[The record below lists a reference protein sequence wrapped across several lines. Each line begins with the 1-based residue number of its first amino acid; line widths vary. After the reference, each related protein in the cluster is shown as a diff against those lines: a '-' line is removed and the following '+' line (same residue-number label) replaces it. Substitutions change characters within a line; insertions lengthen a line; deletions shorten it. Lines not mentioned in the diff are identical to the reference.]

1 MKKAKKNAMF
11 EEILTTLSKY
21 FVIAVAAIVIIV
33 CFSGVRFI
41 KSGNVALI
49 LRFGSL
55 VGDTYEEQVHEPG
68 LLLAFPYIIDEVIT
82 VPTGSV
88 VEQKV
93 TTHYTVGNM
102 TSLRNNGYVI
112 TGDQNI
118 AVISATVKYTITD
131 AVSYALKV
139 SSIDDVINA
148 CVSNAMVEAAACVS
162 VDDILTSGKEAYA
175 KDTTSRAQQKL
186 DAAQTGITIKT
197 LELTKVSMP
206 NEVSGVY
213 ENVNAAT
220 VQASTMLENAKQYR
234 ETVIPQAQTKAN
246 SAVSAANSTYS
257 QSVSAAQNE
266 LVEFWGLLDEYRH
279 NPRLVETRVY
289 NEKVSEI
296 ISKIGKVKIVSDG
309 ESKIFLN

>member
-1 MKKAKKNAMF
+1 MKKSKKNAAF
-11 EEILTTLSKY
+11 EEILGTLSKY
-21 FVIAVAAIVIIV
+21 FMVAVAAIVIIV
-33 CFSGVRFI
+33 CFSGVRFV
-41 KSGNVALI
+41 KSGNVALV
-49 LRFGSL
+49 LRFGHL

-68 LLLAFPYIIDEVIT
+68 LLLAFPYIIDEVIM

-88 VEQKV
+88 VEKTV

-118 AVISATVKYTITD
+118 AVISACVKYTITD
-131 AVSYALKV
+131 AVSYALNI
-139 SSIDDVINA
+139 SDIDAIINA
-148 CVSNAMVEAAACVS
+148 CVSNAMVESAACVS

-175 KDTTSRAQQKL
+175 KDVTSRAQQKL
-186 DAAQTGITIKT
+186 DAAQTGVTIKT

-234 ETVIPQAQTKAN
+234 ETVIPQAESQAN
-246 SAVSAANSTYS
+246 ATISAANTTYS
-257 QSVSAAQNE
+257 QSISTAKSE
-266 LVEFWGLLDEYRH
+266 LVEFWGLLEEYKL
-279 NPRLVETRVY
+279 NPELVKTRVY
-289 NEKVSEI
+289 NEKISEV
-296 ISKIGKVKIVSDG
+296 ISKIGKVKIVQDG
-309 ESKIFLN
+309 DSNIFIN